1 MGIAPIIRLS
11 WKNVW
16 RNPMRSGVVVAA
28 VVIGTWAGI
37 FVSAFMAGIT
47 SDYVSSQL
55 DHYTGHLRVQDAR
68 FAGEALPAYA
78 IDRADSLLAVW
89 SARPEVAAVSPR
101 SVVNALAGSASA
113 SFGVRVTGVDP
124 DAEARVFRL
133 PQRLTQG
140 AFLPDDARNAAFMGE
155 KLAARLRLTV
165 GSRVVLTFQDADGNL
180 TAGAFRIRGLFK
192 SPNPAF
198 DERNVIVRRT
208 DLNRLIG
215 LEGAVHEVAFS
226 LIDLRTADSVAVRL
240 AAPGLDVRSW
250 GDLSPAL
257 RYSDAS
263 METSLGIFMGIIIL
277 ALAFGIINTM
287 LMAVLER
294 TPELGMMMAIG
305 VDKFRTGLMIVMET
319 VFLSLV
325 GTPLGMV
332 LAWVTVTVTAG
343 TGIDLGAFAQG
354 FEMYGMNPVIR
365 PVLPVSYYALIAAM
379 MAAATLVSSVFP
391 TIRALRLNPVTAIR
405 ST

>member
-1 MGIAPIIRLS
+1 MGVLAIFRLS
-11 WKNVW
+11 WRNVW
-16 RNPMRSGVVVAA
+16 RNPVRSGVVVAS

-37 FVSAFMAGIT
+37 FMAAFMAGIT
-47 SDYVSSQL
+47 SDYVSSQI
-55 DHYTGHLRVQDAR
+55 DHYTGHIRVQDAR
-68 FAGEALPAYA
+68 FAEEALPMHTLMDA
-78 IDRADSLLAVW
+78 DRLLAAW
-89 SARPEVAAVSPR
+89 SAMPEVVALSPR
-101 SVVNALAGSASA
+101 SVVNGLAGSASG

-124 DAEARVFRL
+124 EAEARVFRL
-133 PQRLTQG
+133 PSRLTEG
-140 AFLPDDARNAAFMGE
+140 AFLPEDARNAAFMGE
-155 KLAARLRLTV
+155 KLAKRLRLSV
-165 GSRVVLTFQDADGNL
+165 GSRVVLTFQDIDGNL
-180 TAGAFRIRGLFK
+180 TAGAFRIRGLYR

-198 DERNVIVRRT
+198 DERNVLVRRA

-215 LEGAVHEVAFS
+215 RDGAVHEVAFS
-226 LIDLRTADSVAVRL
+226 LRDFRQADSL
-240 AAPGLDVRSW
+240 AARLSEPGLDVRSW

-263 METSLGIFMGIIIL
+263 METSLAIFMGIIIL

-305 VDKFRTGLMIVMET
+305 VDKSRTGLMIVCET
-319 VFLSLV
+319 LMLALV
-325 GTPLGMV
+325 GTPLGMA
-332 LAWVTVTVTAG
+332 LAWATITLTAG

-354 FEMYGMNPVIR
+354 FEMYGMSPVIR
-365 PVLPVSYYALIAAM
+365 PVLPVGYYGVIAAM
-379 MAAATLVSSVFP
+379 MAAATLVSSIFP